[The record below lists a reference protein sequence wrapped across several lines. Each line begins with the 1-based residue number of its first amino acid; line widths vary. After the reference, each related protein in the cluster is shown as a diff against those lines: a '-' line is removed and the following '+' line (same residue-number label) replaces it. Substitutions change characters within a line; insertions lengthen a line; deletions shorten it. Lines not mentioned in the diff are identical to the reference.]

1 MILTRGRLTHYN
13 LVYFSKVLV
22 SSMVS
27 LSFPPMADVISPV
40 CSRFHR
46 AVELIGSRWT
56 GAIIQTLLQG
66 KTRYAALKAAI
77 PDITDRMLSERLRS
91 LEAEDIVTRWVIA
104 DTPVRV
110 EYELTDKGRSLEAAL
125 RAIGTWAEH
134 WIPLEPDP
142 APDRTE
148 GSELHPAK
156 HRRSRVAD
164 GA

>member
-1 MILTRGRLTHYN
+1 
-13 LVYFSKVLV
+13 
-22 SSMVS
+22 
-27 LSFPPMADVISPV
+27 MAEIVPQV

-66 KTRYAALKAAI
+66 KTRYALIKSAI

-91 LEAEDIVTRWVIA
+91 LEAEDLVTRWVIG

-110 EYELTDKGRSLEAAL
+110 EYELTEKGRSLENAL
-125 RAIGTWAEH
+125 HEIGAWAER
-134 WIPLEPDP
+134 WIQLEGPSDDDSAGP
-142 APDRTE
+142 SDARDGTTY
-148 GSELHPAK
+148 H
-156 HRRSRVAD
+156 RSRAVK